1 MDVDCDNEER
11 RKAKR
16 STQEQVDWWRQ
27 TLAPGQRPTD
37 VEGVEVEDPA
47 ETRSDKW
54 TSEQTATL
62 GGLIR
67 RVGPGVGAK

>member
-1 MDVDCDNEER
+1 MDVDCDNGER

-27 TLAPGQRPTD
+27 TLAPDQRPTD

-47 ETRSDKW
+47 RTVRQVDERADGDARRPHTQSRTRSR
-54 TSEQTATL
+54 S
-62 GGLIR
+62 
-67 RVGPGVGAK
+67 